1 MTSAS
6 RQDTVQPV
14 TGFAEEL
21 LSRFRWIGGHA
32 DVLGLLAD
40 GAFLA
45 RAIEA
50 LTGPFE
56 TEGITKVAG
65 VEARGFVFGAAA
77 AVRLG
82 AGFVPV
88 RKPGSVHPGPK
99 AVHVSEP
106 DWRRRELAYELQR
119 AALSEADRVL
129 LVDDWA
135 ETGSQA
141 LAARS
146 LIEECGATWA
156 GVSLLVDQLHDD
168 VRARLA
174 PVRAVVLSAQL
185 PPNPG
190 WATRWQ

>member
-1 MTSAS
+1 M
-6 RQDTVQPV
+6 P
-14 TGFAEEL
+14 GFAEEL

-32 DVLGLLAD
+32 DVLWLLSDA
-40 GAFLA
+40 GFLDRSVA
-45 RAIEA
+45 A
-50 LTGPFE
+50 LAEPFE
-56 TEGITKVAG
+56 SEGVTKVAG
-65 VEARGFVFGAAA
+65 VEARGFVFGAAVA
-77 AVRLG
+77 TRLG

-88 RKPGSVHPGPK
+88 RKPGSIHPGPK

-106 DWRRRELAYELQR
+106 DWRGRSLAYELQR
-119 AALSEADRVL
+119 AALADDDRVL

-141 LAARS
+141 LAARA

-156 GVSLLVDQLHDD
+156 GVSLLVDQLPEE
-168 VRARLA
+168 VRSRLE
-174 PVRAVVLSAQL
+174 PVRAVVRSEQL

>member
-1 MTSAS
+1 V
-6 RQDTVQPV
+6 RD
-14 TGFAEEL
+14 FAEEL

-40 GAFLA
+40 AGFLA
-45 RAIEA
+45 RSVAA
-50 LTGPFE
+50 LAQPFE
-56 TEGITKVAG
+56 DADVTKVAG
-65 VEARGFVFGAAA
+65 VEARGFVFGAAVA
-77 AVRLG
+77 TRLG

-99 AVHVSEP
+99 AVRTSEP
-106 DWRRRELAYELQR
+106 DWRGRQVAYELQR
-119 AALSEADRVL
+119 ASVRTGDRVL

-146 LIEECGATWA
+146 LIEECGGTWL
-156 GVSLLVDQLHDD
+156 GVSLLVDQLPDGS
-168 VRARLA
+168 RARLE
-174 PVRAVVLSAQL
+174 PVRAVVLSEQL

-190 WATRWQ
+190 WATRWQQGPAGR

>member
-6 RQDTVQPV
+6 RQDTVQRV

-32 DVLGLLAD
+32 DVLGLLSD
-40 GAFLA
+40 GDFLA
-45 RAIEA
+45 RAIDA
-50 LTGPFE
+50 LTEPFE
-56 TEGITKVAG
+56 DAGVAKVAG
-65 VEARGFVFGAAA
+65 VEARGLVFGAAA
-77 AVRLG
+77 ALRLG

-106 DWRRRELAYELQR
+106 DWRGRQLAYEVQR
-119 AALSEADRVL
+119 AALDAGDRVL

-146 LIEECGATWA
+146 LIEECGASWA
-156 GVSLLVDQLHDD
+156 GASLLVDQLQDD
-168 VRARLA
+168 VRERLA
-174 PVRAVVLSAQL
+174 PVHAVVLSAEL